1 MPLDTVNDIRS
12 MDAAGRSRS
21 EIARM
26 LHVSRNT
33 VAKYADMEDMSP
45 AAPMPRRRGR
55 PALEGN
61 EEWVAGV
68 LEADLGAPRKQR
80 HTARRI
86 YDRLVAERGYG
97 GSYST
102 VQRFVRELRLA
113 RAAAGGEGYLE
124 LEWAPGTCQVDFGNF
139 RAAVGGRTLDLKLLV
154 ATLPHSNDRQC
165 VALMSQRSECLC
177 AGLLEIFRRW
187 GRAPAAMVL
196 DNATEAGR
204 MVRGEVTE
212 SRLFSQFR
220 AHYRF
225 ESRYCNPYSGNE
237 KGSVEN
243 AVGFL
248 RRNLLVPVPAFGAL
262 PELNAFLAEGCARV
276 NAAARCRDGRPH
288 GEAYREDLAAMRA
301 LPGVEFDAVRWVT
314 ARADKRGY
322 VEADGREYVAGPAWH
337 GRSLL
342 VGMRASTVE
351 ILADRGRRVAVLPR
365 AFGEGPA
372 VRNPLSL
379 VPAIIARPRAF
390 GESTIRRDMPPGLV
404 EGIDRMDSAGRR
416 RTLRS
421 IGRASESSG
430 FEAACEAAL
439 RVVEG
444 GRVPDD
450 ATVDVWIGY
459 TDVDSSGRGARD
471 GRAVY
476 EGPQAPEAFHRRFQ
490 EADSRP
496 LQRRQAQ
503 TRDHGRVRPRQEHR
517 GEVDQVDKR
526 DRLAARRGQP
536 HARAEPDPGARAR
549 EPQAP
554 DGGRRLKTSGADI
567 RSKVRAIAANE
578 GRYPISAQ
586 CRLLGVARSTYY
598 SMRSRADRPAA
609 PDPATPAVVAAH
621 AASKGRYGSRKIKA
635 SLERSGV
642 TVSRRRVCRI
652 MRENGLVSAYG
663 RKRFKVHP
671 GAVNEADVPNVVA
684 RGFGGRAPRTHICSD
699 LTYVRVGASWN
710 YVCLL
715 VDLYNREIVGHSAGP
730 RKDARLVKSAF
741 ATLSFPIS
749 DIEVFHTDRGSEFD
763 NAEIDL
769 MLEAFGIERSLSAK
783 GCPYDNAVDE
793 STNRI
798 LKAELVHRETFST
811 TRELRAKLSDYV
823 HWYNNFR
830 IHSTLG
836 YMSPVEFR
844 EAGLSLPE
852 SSK

>member
-1 MPLDTVNDIRS
+1 MEGAPMLDTTTFIGLDVHARSIKAVSLDVMTGEVRAATFGYDAGAVAEWVRSVDPRARCVYESGVTGFDLQKRLSGLGVDCVVGAVSKMIKPSADRRRKNDRN
-12 MDAAGRSRS
+12 DA
-21 EIARM
+21 EFLARM
-26 LHVSRNT
+26 LSV
-33 VAKYADMEDMSP
+33 
-45 AAPMPRRRGR
+45 
-55 PALEGN
+55 GN
-61 EEWVAGV
+61 VVEVWVPDD
-68 LEADLGAPRKQR
+68 E
-80 HTARRI
+80 
-86 YDRLVAERGYG
+86 
-97 GSYST
+97 
-102 VQRFVRELRLA
+102 
-113 RAAAGGEGYLE
+113 
-124 LEWAPGTCQVDFGNF
+124 
-139 RAAVGGRTLDLKLLV
+139 
-154 ATLPHSNDRQC
+154 
-165 VALMSQRSECLC
+165 
-177 AGLLEIFRRW
+177 
-187 GRAPAAMVL
+187 
-196 DNATEAGR
+196 
-204 MVRGEVTE
+204 
-212 SRLFSQFR
+212 
-220 AHYRF
+220 
-225 ESRYCNPYSGNE
+225 
-237 KGSVEN
+237 
-243 AVGFL
+243 
-248 RRNLLVPVPAFGAL
+248 
-262 PELNAFLAEGCARV
+262 
-276 NAAARCRDGRPH
+276 
-288 GEAYREDLAAMRA
+288 
-301 LPGVEFDAVRWVT
+301 
-314 ARADKRGY
+314 
-322 VEADGREYVAGPAWH
+322 
-337 GRSLL
+337 
-342 VGMRASTVE
+342 
-351 ILADRGRRVAVLPR
+351 
-365 AFGEGPA
+365 
-372 VRNPLSL
+372 
-379 VPAIIARPRAF
+379 
-390 GESTIRRDMPPGLV
+390 
-404 EGIDRMDSAGRR
+404 
-416 RTLRS
+416 
-421 IGRASESSG
+421 
-430 FEAACEAAL
+430 CEAARDLTRALEDARDDLSRSKQRLSKFLL
-439 RVVEG
+439 RHGLAFDE
-444 GRVPDD
+444 RTP
-450 ATVDVWIGY
+450 WIGY

-476 EGPQAPEAFHRRFQ
+476 EGPQAPEAFHRRVQ

-496 LQRRQAQ
+496 LQRRKAQA
-503 TRDHGRVRPRQEHR
+503 RDHGRVRPRQEHR

-609 PDPATPAVVAAH
+609 PDPAAPAVVAAH

-798 LKAELVHRETFST
+798 LKAELVHRETFGT